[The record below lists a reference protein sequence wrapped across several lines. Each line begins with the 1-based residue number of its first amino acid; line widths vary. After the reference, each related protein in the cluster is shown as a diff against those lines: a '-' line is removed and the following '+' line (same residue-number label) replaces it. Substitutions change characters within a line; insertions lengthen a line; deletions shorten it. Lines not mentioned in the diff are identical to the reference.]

1 MTYQVTVT
9 DALSSISWVV
19 AQTSNA
25 RVALRWAQT
34 QRVKMA
40 GTFADV
46 GVWDVTREA
55 WVVEELGSEVRLG
68 H

>member
-1 MTYQVTVT
+1 MAYQVTVT
-9 DALSSISWVV
+9 DGLSSISWVV

-25 RVALRWAQT
+25 RVALRWASH
-34 QRVKMA
+34 QRAKMA

-46 GVWDVTREA
+46 GVWDVSREA
-55 WVVEELGSEVRLG
+55 WLVEEPGSEVPFG